1 MDIFQGRMILEK
13 YIINIGY
20 WSPARS
26 SSQGEDEAYYQ
37 QPTPHFTLLV
47 ICCLYAS
54 SFHRL

>member
-20 WSPARS
+20 WSRGARS
-26 SSQGEDEAYYQ
+26 SSQGEDEAYY
-37 QPTPHFTLLV
+37 TNILRRIFHFFLFV
-47 ICCLYAS
+47 AS